1 MHHLV
6 PARATSSWAHS
17 GSETYRIVKR
27 YLTRGGE
34 PLWGQ
39 LTVALARDTT
49 GAPLY
54 FISMIEDV
62 TTERA
67 AHRALAHQ
75 AAHDELPACPTAARC

>member
-1 MHHLV
+1 MTFQAITHPDDL
-6 PARATSSWAHS
+6 ALDQAHVADLLAG

-34 PLWGQ
+34 PLWAQ

-67 AHRALAHQ
+67 AHRRSRTR
-75 AAHDELPACPTAARC
+75 PRTTS